1 MNGLLTESGHGSI
14 FFRGRDEGG
23 GGQYSTC
30 FGIPAVMLA
39 PFRFKKDYLDD
50 IINRQCTPFR
60 NLNTFSFI
68 YAYLDKHCLYE
79 YQSPIFHQ

>member
-1 MNGLLTESGHGSI
+1 MDL
-14 FFRGRDEGG
+14 FFSEGGMKG

-79 YQSPIFHQ
+79 YQSPIFPQ